1 MAVLRSGLHFRI
13 SCRIFSL
20 AICCSG
26 RNLFVLEIRSNSTA
40 SKKPLRT
47 SPKVLVVDL
56 IDPGLDVIKLR
67 ITWWTQSQRQH
78 EMIASHDRVLT
89 AIGEAMRR
97 R

>member
-1 MAVLRSGLHFRI
+1 MTVNTAFEIRRWEYK
-13 SCRIFSL
+13 FSL
-20 AICCSG
+20 RAQKSLAEPKSLIVDTVRKG
-26 RNLFVLEIRSNSTA
+26 DRVLST
-40 SKKPLRT
+40 P
-47 SPKVLVVDL
+47 SPEVLVVDL
-56 IDPGLDVIKLR
+56 RDPGLEVIKLR